1 VRLAKV
7 LIVDD
12 DKTTVML
19 LKTLLELDGFEI
31 ETIGRGG
38 GVMEIANNFQPDV
51 ILMDYHLSD
60 MDGVD
65 VLRDLR
71 STEQYADLPIVIAS
85 GLDVGDEVLEAGAN
99 KFLVKPFEPDEL
111 PGLFNSL
118 ISG

>member
-1 VRLAKV
+1 MAKV

-31 ETIGRGG
+31 ETVGNGSQVR
-38 GVMEIANNFQPDV
+38 ATATAFQPDI

-60 MDGVD
+60 MEGID
-65 VLRDLR
+65 VLKDLR
-71 STEQYADLPIVIAS
+71 ASGPFMDTPVIMAS
-85 GLDVGDEVLEAGAN
+85 GLDIEQEAMAAGAN

-118 ISG
+118 IGG